1 MHEDVAM
8 ILEMAEDGMQNSIQ
22 HLDRELVKI
31 RAGKA
36 NPVMLSG
43 VRVEYYGS
51 QTPLNQVASV
61 VAEDARTLR
70 VTPFDKSAL
79 SSIERAI
86 IEANLGFNPQNDGTI
101 IRIPIP
107 QLTGDR
113 RRDLVKQAKAEG
125 EAAKISIRNVRRDHN
140 DQLKKLKDEGVS
152 EDQIKRGEEEVQ
164 KLTNKYS
171 DKVDETIKKKEE
183 EITTI

>member
-1 MHEDVAM
+1 
-8 ILEMAEDGMQNSIQ
+8 MAEDGMQNSIQ

-36 NPVMLSG
+36 NPVMLNG
-43 VRVEYYGS
+43 VRVDYYGS
-51 QTPLNQVASV
+51 QTPINQVASV

-70 VTPFDKSAL
+70 VTPFDKSSL
-79 SSIERAI
+79 SAIERAI
-86 IEANLGFNPQNDGTI
+86 IEANLGLNPQNDGTI

-140 DQLKKLKDEGVS
+140 DQLKKLKDDGVS

-171 DKVDETIKKKEE
+171 DRVDETIKKKEE

>member
-36 NPVMLSG
+36 NPVMLNG
-43 VRVEYYGS
+43 VRVDYYGS
-51 QTPLNQVASV
+51 QTPINQVASV

-70 VTPFDKSAL
+70 VTPFDKSSL
-79 SSIERAI
+79 SAIERAI
-86 IEANLGFNPQNDGTI
+86 IEANLGLNPQNDGTI

-140 DQLKKLKDEGVS
+140 DQLKKLKDDGVS

-171 DKVDETIKKKEE
+171 DRVDETIKKKEE